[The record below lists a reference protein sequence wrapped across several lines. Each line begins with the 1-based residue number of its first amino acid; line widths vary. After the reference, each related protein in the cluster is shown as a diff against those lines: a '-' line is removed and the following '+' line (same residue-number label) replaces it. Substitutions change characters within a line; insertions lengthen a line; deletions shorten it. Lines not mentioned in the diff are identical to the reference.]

1 MAKPDDRSDNAEKIQ
16 NMIGNTI
23 DNLEESE
30 DYLDEHA
37 DEIAPQ
43 EREALAR
50 NNRNRRQSLKNFRN
64 EMQDESQNESE

>member
-43 EREALAR
+43 DREALER
-50 NNRNRRQSLKNFRN
+50 NNRNRRQSLKGFRN
-64 EMQDESQNESE
+64 ELPDESSDSE